1 MNVISVYKMRIVWI
15 FNCHPELSWY
25 CSHLELIMHCNGG
38 FCMQFKLQVI
48 PFQSSLLPARVFTWS
63 SSEIDW
69 NNPGAGSR
77 QRLHNWTQSKLQ
89 FDPGCL
95 KYFFQTHAFYVFTV
109 IQVDHHKPPPSPR
122 TLMQILQKINKNTY
136 KAVLPVQVGHLG
148 PRTLTFLPSSSSAGS
163 YMPSNSF
170 LCHLYFCK
178 RKFVAWDFYTTRKS
192 LKWGQYTLEEEE
204 TQSTSKVTVRL
215 SKWDWMVVT
224 WQ

>member
-1 MNVISVYKMRIVWI
+1 MLVSFSESWLTTYFDKIVWI

-69 NNPGAGSR
+69 NNPGGGSR

-109 IQVDHHKPPPSPR
+109 IQVDHHKPPPSLEHWCKYFKR
-122 TLMQILQKINKNTY
+122 LTKILTKLCFLFKWVILDLGLSLSSPLHPLLAARCPQTAFYAISISAKENS
-136 KAVLPVQVGHLG
+136 LP
-148 PRTLTFLPSSSSAGS
+148 
-163 YMPSNSF
+163 
-170 LCHLYFCK
+170 
-178 RKFVAWDFYTTRKS
+178 
-192 LKWGQYTLEEEE
+192 E
-204 TQSTSKVTVRL
+204 TSTPHENH
-215 SKWDWMVVT
+215 
-224 WQ
+224 